1 MHYYQHHI
9 GDFIKDTANLND
21 HQLATYMRMVW
32 GYYTDEKPLEDDCES
47 IAFAYRSDEKTVRL
61 LLKHYFVLG
70 EDGWRH
76 ARCDKEISEY
86 KGKSEKARSSANAR
100 WKNANALP
108 SQTESIAKASVP
120 DANQEPITNN
130 QEPRVKA
137 LASPAGS
144 RLPDDWTPPEEW
156 LSWARSEKPGI
167 NALQE
172 ADKFKDFW
180 HSKAGKDGR
189 KANWQATWRNW
200 IRNAKLVNGYGGN
213 GGSYGIGQVEVR
225 RRNEL

>member
-21 HQLATYMRMVW
+21 HQIATYMRMLW
-32 GYYTDEKPLEDDCES
+32 GYYTDESPFEDDCES

-61 LLKHYFVLG
+61 LLKHYFILG

-76 ARCDKEISEY
+76 SRCDREIADY
-86 KGKSEKARSSANAR
+86 KSKAEKARASANAR

-108 SQTESIAKASVP
+108 TQNERNTGASDS
-120 DANQEPITNN
+120 DANQEPRTKN
-130 QEPRVKA
+130 QEPKEKPFP
-137 LASPAGS
+137 SPNGS

-156 LSWARSEKPGI
+156 LAWARTEKPGI

-180 HSKAGKDGR
+180 HGKAGKDGR

-200 IRNAKLVNGYGGN
+200 IRNARVGN
-213 GGSYGIGQVEVR
+213 GFTGYSNNGSSEPVR